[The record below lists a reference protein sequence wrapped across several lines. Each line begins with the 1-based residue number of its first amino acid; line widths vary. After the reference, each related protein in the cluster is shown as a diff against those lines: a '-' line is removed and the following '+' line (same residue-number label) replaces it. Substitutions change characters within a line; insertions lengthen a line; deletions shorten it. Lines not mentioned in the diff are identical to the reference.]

1 MSQFVQLEI
10 NLWDTLAEA
19 ALVPEDANLQQ
30 LWTTLEATIA
40 PLDVQDSLRVAADA
54 IALLVK
60 IFRERS
66 LLTLEELQALTSD
79 EGPIMPLD
87 AFDRYVRQSMEVD
100 FEQFIEPLPAPPRK
114 APSGNPNQFPTDGRS
129 VVTVLDKEA
138 LLQALE
144 EQEIQ
149 QELEEEVIKTKV
161 LDIAHTE
168 DVSAC
173 VSALARW
180 MQQYNG
186 KAISLLLLQQAL
198 GIPLVAVWLGLLLGG
213 LDLYEWEQHGDF
225 YSDAGEIWLQNKSL
239 SLTRH
244 H

>member
-1 MSQFVQLEI
+1 MDQFVQLEI
-10 NLWDTLAEA
+10 DLWDALASA
-19 ALVPEDANLQQ
+19 ALAPEDANLQQ

-100 FEQFIEPLPAPPRK
+100 FEQFIEPLPSPPRK
-114 APSGNPNQFPTDGRS
+114 APSGNQTQFPNDGRS
-129 VVTVLDKEA
+129 VVAVLDKEA
-138 LLQALE
+138 LLQVLE
-144 EQEIQ
+144 EQAIQ
-149 QELEEEVIKTKV
+149 QELEEEAIKKKV
-161 LDIAHTE
+161 LDIAHIE
-168 DVSAC
+168 DVSAW
-173 VSALARW
+173 SDALAQW

-186 KAISLLLLQQAL
+186 KAVSLLMLHQAL
-198 GIPLVAVWLGLLLGG
+198 GIPLVAVWLALLLSG
-213 LDLYEWEQHGDF
+213 LDFYEWEQGENF
-225 YSDAGEIWLQNKSL
+225 YNQAGEVWLRNKHFSL
-239 SLTRH
+239 KR
-244 H
+244 